1 MINYDIYVDP
11 TWTYR
16 QAVSNLK
23 ALRLQYRE
31 ALASFSLWETK
42 EWASFIRTTRDKFY
56 TLNLLEWQIDNLWKY
71 MNGYIPLISVQRSSL
86 RYK

>member
-16 QAVSNLK
+16 QAVNNLK
-23 ALRLQYRE
+23 TLRLQYRE
-31 ALASFSLWETK
+31 VLASFSLWETK
-42 EWASFIRTTRDKFY
+42 EWASFIRTTRNKFY
-56 TLNLLEWQIDNLWKY
+56 TLNLIEWQIDNLWRY
-71 MNGYIPLISVQRSSL
+71 MNGYMSYHALKVSSL